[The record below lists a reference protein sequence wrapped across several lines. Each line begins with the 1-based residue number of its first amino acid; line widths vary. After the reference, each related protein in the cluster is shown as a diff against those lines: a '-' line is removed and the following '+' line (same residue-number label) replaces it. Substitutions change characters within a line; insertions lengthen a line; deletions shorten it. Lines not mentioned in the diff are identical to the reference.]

1 MWRSFWALR
10 NYHWHFPLFFPT
22 LYRNELCK
30 SIRNQ
35 LQPCVLSLS
44 FHVSSFGRE
53 VSLLLHTSDSTS
65 SFTLLWCILLR
76 LLIICRTSSS
86 FYYFELMQW
95 MQVSKSQVSTSHK
108 LECFNYTGTN
118 NFIRLNTQCRSTL
131 SAAVVREDV
140 EGIVWAEAGHLKQ
153 VTSKYNPNSLT
164 HCKTKTQPG
173 CELETLR
180 GLIQI
185 NRWDR
190 LIWLTWN
197 AS

>member
-1 MWRSFWALR
+1 MEIILGFEKLPVTFSTTFFSNIIQEWIMQINQKSAAAMCPLTVFPCKQLWKGSIPSFA
-10 NYHWHFPLFFPT
+10 
-22 LYRNELCK
+22 
-30 SIRNQ
+30 
-35 LQPCVLSLS
+35 
-44 FHVSSFGRE
+44 
-53 VSLLLHTSDSTS
+53 SDSTS
-65 SFTLLWCILLR
+65 SSALLWCILLR

-108 LECFNYTGTN
+108 LACFNYTGTN
-118 NFIRLNTQCRSTL
+118 NLIRLNTQCSSTL

-173 CELETLR
+173 CELETSR

>member
-1 MWRSFWALR
+1 MEIILGFEKLPVTFSTIFFQHYTRM
-10 NYHWHFPLFFPT
+10 NYA
-22 LYRNELCK
+22 
-30 SIRNQ
+30 NQ
-35 LQPCVLSLS
+35 SEISCSHVS
-44 FHVSSFGRE
+44 FHCLSMEAALEGNYPF
-53 VSLLLHTSDSTS
+53 
-65 SFTLLWCILLR
+65 FCIHLTYIY
-76 LLIICRTSSS
+76 IICRTSSS

-108 LECFNYTGTN
+108 LACFNYTGTN
-118 NFIRLNTQCRSTL
+118 NLIRLNTQCRSTL

-173 CELETLR
+173 CELETSR